1 MFIAFKLLLQSNDTL
16 SLPMLQSLLEQTEA
30 IIPITLTHRSKVK
43 L

>member
-16 SLPMLQSLLEQTEA
+16 SLLMLQSLLEQAEA
-30 IIPITLTHRSKVK
+30 IIPVRLKLRGKVK